1 MLILYFFVGDTWE
14 TFVLL
19 SDHYHL
25 RVMMK
30 DININLLT
38 EFFYGNFNGN
48 FIELKCTTL
57 FFDRKPKNR
66 GAVYQFHVVCFDGNG
81 WAWVGFSPEKIQI
94 PLCQEMALNG
104 WNYELIHK
112 HEKVVDSK
120 LSIENDSNCA
130 TSHEIFKKILCFNFY
145 DRSSTFFVICVIG
158 LLPLQ
163 CTCILFS
170 RRW

>member
-1 MLILYFFVGDTWE
+1 MLILYFFVGNTWE

-38 EFFYGNFNGN
+38 EFFSGNFNGN

-57 FFDRKPKNR
+57 FFDRKPKKQKSCLS
-66 GAVYQFHVVCFDGNG
+66 VSCCLF
-81 WAWVGFSPEKIQI
+81 WWKWLSLTEKIQI
-94 PLCQEMALNG
+94 PLCQEMALND

-130 TSHEIFKKILCFNFY
+130 TFHEIFFKN
-145 DRSSTFFVICVIG
+145 S
-158 LLPLQ
+158 LL
-163 CTCILFS
+163 
-170 RRW
+170 